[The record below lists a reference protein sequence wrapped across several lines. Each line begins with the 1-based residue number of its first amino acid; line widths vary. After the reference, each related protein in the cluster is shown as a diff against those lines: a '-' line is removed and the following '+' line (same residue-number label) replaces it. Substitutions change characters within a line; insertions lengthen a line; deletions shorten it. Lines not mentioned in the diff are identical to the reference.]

1 MTAAAREPVP
11 MSSVRQLFNCERC
24 PAYCCSYPEIQ
35 LTKKDLRRLAKHF
48 GLSLER
54 AVKKFTKRNSDGKKR
69 IMRHRKD
76 EHFGSVCRFLDR
88 ETRACTV
95 YESRPEICSDFPG
108 TRRCGYYDF
117 LKFERYLLKDPDHVA
132 TTYNP

>member
-1 MTAAAREPVP
+1 
-11 MSSVRQLFNCERC
+11 MSSAKTRFHCERC
-24 PAYCCSYPEIQ
+24 PAYCCSYPVIEV
-35 LTKKDLRRLAKHF
+35 TKTDLRRLAKH
-48 GLSLER
+48 LAISVEKV
-54 AVKKFTKRNSDGKKR
+54 AKKFTKKDAGRKKR

-88 ETRACTV
+88 ETRSCTV
-95 YESRPEICSDFPG
+95 YQARPQICRDFPG

-117 LKFERYLLKDPDHVA
+117 LTFERTLLKDRDHVA

>member
-1 MTAAAREPVP
+1 
-11 MSSVRQLFNCERC
+11 MSTPKNRFNCERC
-24 PAYCCSYPEIQ
+24 PAYCCSYPVIK
-35 LTKKDLRRLAKHF
+35 LTKTDLRRLAKHL

-54 AVKKFTKRNSDGKKR
+54 TVKKFTKRDENGKKR

-88 ETRACTV
+88 ETRSCTI
-95 YESRPEICSDFPG
+95 YEARPKICRDFPG

-117 LKFERYLLKDPDHVA
+117 LTFERTLLTDPDHVA
-132 TTYNP
+132 ITHKP